1 LLHKLLTIVFVMS
14 AAIQLT
20 ECYDE
25 PSGEKLPPHA
35 RAENSNS
42 YGGKVDETILKRLD
56 KVESAVSETREQ
68 LIGIAATIPNLA
80 TKTGVEEARV
90 EIAEL
95 RTEVRTIAATIP
107 HLATKADLKTE
118 FGAARAETK
127 AVEVSLGSEIRR
139 VEVSLG
145 SEIRRVEVSL
155 ASKIEAVEVS
165 LVKWIIGIIISSA
178 GLAFTIGKFVH

>member
-1 LLHKLLTIVFVMS
+1 LLHELLTIVFGMS
-14 AAIQLT
+14 AAIQLN

-25 PSGEKLPPHA
+25 PSGEKLPPRD

-80 TKTGVEEARV
+80 TKTDVEEVRV

-107 HLATKADLKTE
+107 HLATKADLKAEISSVETE
-118 FGAARAETK
+118 VGSLRTEVRSGFASLKAEIK
-127 AVEVSLGSEIRR
+127 ASE
-139 VEVSLG
+139 
-145 SEIRRVEVSL
+145 
-155 ASKIEAVEVS
+155 AST
-165 LVKWIIGIIISSA
+165 VKWIIAIVLSSA
-178 GLAFTIGKFVH
+178 GLAATIARFAR